1 MLFMRK
7 RFLYLLI
14 TAVLALSACG
24 KTSTDTTDTVYVP
37 EDVPQQA
44 LHITVQQD
52 DSSSAAFSSEDLVG
66 NFSNGMSYKHLKD
79 VSLWINGR
87 YLPLEDALAKGEITE
102 EEIFYLVRTDARNGA
117 CAEKCESF
125 HGVAHYT
132 YEYPDYNILL
142 IHDVYE
148 TPDGKQHLISMM
160 TIYAPRSTDGYTQ
173 YQEGPYHGF
182 LDDNG
187 KIDDKE
193 DWGLTFSAKDV
204 SPTGLVLESEQAGG
218 QQTGELVV
226 IGYDLDDGERA
237 LELPDSS
244 SEIPSI
250 ELPIT
255 MNGSG
260 EYELDWSDVYGP
272 LPAGAYTL
280 NLFVADRF
288 DEETVH
294 PLLQNFTDHE
304 WFTVSVTI
312 P

>member
-1 MLFMRK
+1 MKK
-7 RFLYLLI
+7 RFLFLLI
-14 TAVLALSACG
+14 AAVLALSACG
-24 KTSTDTTDTVYVP
+24 KPSTDTAEAVYVP
-37 EDVPQQA
+37 EDLPQQA
-44 LHITVQQD
+44 LPITVQQD
-52 DSSSAAFSSEDLVG
+52 DNISKAFSSEELAG

-87 YLPLEDALAKGEITE
+87 YIPLEDALAEGEITE
-102 EEIFYLVRTDARNGA
+102 EEIFCLVRTDARNGS
-117 CAEKCESF
+117 CVETYESF

-132 YEYPDYNILL
+132 YEYPDYNLLL

-148 TPDGKQHLISMM
+148 TPDGKQHPISLMKL
-160 TIYAPRSTDGYTQ
+160 YAPRSMDGYTR

-182 LDDNG
+182 LDNNG

-218 QQTGELVV
+218 QQTGELVM
-226 IGYDLDDGERA
+226 IGYDLDDGDRA
-237 LELPDSS
+237 LDRLDAST
-244 SEIPSI
+244 EIPSI

-260 EYELDWSDVYGP
+260 EYVLDWTDVYGP
-272 LPAGAYTL
+272 LSAGEYTL